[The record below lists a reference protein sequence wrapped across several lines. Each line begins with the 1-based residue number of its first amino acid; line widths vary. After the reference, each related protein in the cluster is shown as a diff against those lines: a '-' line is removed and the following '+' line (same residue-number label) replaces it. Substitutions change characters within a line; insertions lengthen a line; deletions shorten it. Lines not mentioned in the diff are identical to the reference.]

1 MKKYRLYHDEH
12 NMKFSYQGLLSTL
25 LILLTSCAGT
35 YSALMQPGQ
44 EPAIEESLSVPE
56 VIPSADIAIPTL
68 HERLSVYPDRI
79 DQRNIG
85 IRVFPQD
92 TEIVSISNMELVT
105 LTPNHR
111 EHDTQWF
118 TTNAGAIGLQ
128 ADGYITQVVPLID
141 GKITEVKL
149 ERTDSIVR
157 RIGELTTGFQP
168 KSVRFSP
175 DGRYLFTIH
184 LGDEIAI
191 NQYRVSPFEW
201 VRSFNVPDEAA
212 HHKGFVESFILEKRG
227 ELWISQMTTNSI
239 HIFNLETGAY
249 IAQVELSG
257 SWPKLL
263 VASPDERMMYVS
275 CWISNS
281 ISVIN
286 TESYREVSSFKT
298 GPIPRGLSLSRD
310 ASEILVTRFSDSAVD
325 RINLST
331 GITHIVHDAGPKKPY
346 AMRHIVYDDS
356 REEYYITAMGVN
368 RVYRLSETG
377 QWMGHWEVG
386 DKPNTCDIS
395 PDGQWLIVSCRG
407 PNNPDT
413 GYLTRSYEYGKIYF
427 INLDIGEVVS
437 WIWGRDQP
445 TGLDVSPDGQYLA
458 FTNFLSH
465 SLELYEF

>member
-1 MKKYRLYHDEH
+1 
-12 NMKFSYQGLLSTL
+12 MKFSYSGLLSTL
-25 LILLTSCAGT
+25 LLLLASCAGT
-35 YSALMQPGQ
+35 SSALMQPSPGVP
-44 EPAIEESLSVPE
+44 PAEASLPVPE
-56 VIPSADIAIPTL
+56 VIPSPYIATPTL
-68 HERLSVYPDRI
+68 HERLSAYPDRI
-79 DQRNIG
+79 EQRKIG

-92 TEIVSISNMELVT
+92 AEIVSLSNLELVT
-105 LTPNHR
+105 LTPSHR

-128 ADGYITQVVPLID
+128 SDGYITRVVPLID
-141 GKITEVKL
+141 GEITEVKL
-149 ERTDSIVR
+149 ERADSIVQ
-157 RIGELTTGFQP
+157 RIGELPTGFQP

-191 NQYRVSPFEW
+191 NQYRVSPFDW

-212 HHKGFVESFILEKRG
+212 RHKGFVESFILEKRK

-249 IAQVELSG
+249 ISQVKLSG

-263 VASPDERMMYVS
+263 VASPDEKKMYAS

-281 ISVIN
+281 ISVID

-310 ASEILVTRFSDSAVD
+310 VSEILVTRFSDSAVD

-331 GITHIVHDAGPKKPY
+331 GKTQIVHDAGPKKPY
-346 AMRHIVYDDS
+346 AMRHIVYDKP
-356 REEYYITAMGVN
+356 RGEYYITAMGAS

-377 QWMGHWEVG
+377 QWMGFWEVG
-386 DKPNTCDIS
+386 EKPNTCDIS
-395 PDGQWLIVSCRG
+395 PDGQWLVVSCRG

-413 GYLTRSYEYGKIYF
+413 GYLTRGYEYGKIYF
-427 INLDIGEVVS
+427 IRLDIGEVVS

-445 TGLDVSPDGQYLA
+445 TGLDISSDGQYLA

-465 SLELYEF
+465 SLELYEFQ